1 MKSSLLALTFVAFA
15 ASALQA
21 QTLPA
26 VKVDIKAP
34 KVTSIP
40 TPQFQAGNVP
50 DKNWRPKS
58 WLQIDMEFDIKL
70 PQAAGGRNGSLASM
84 TVNYYLAMN
93 ATTKDGK
100 RQVIK
105 GSFDYVDIPASEKCH
120 ALAFVS
126 PATLRRILEKD
137 IFVDSDVSGWGV
149 EVIVDGQRIAGDG
162 SPVKGPWW
170 EDTKTM
176 SINEGVMLPKKDTPY
191 AILWG
196 DYDVGV
202 KSK

>member
-1 MKSSLLALTFVAFA
+1 MKSKLIALSYFALAS
-15 ASALQA
+15 SALFA
-21 QTLPA
+21 QIAPT

-34 KVTSIP
+34 KFEP
-40 TPQFQAGNVP
+40 TQTPLFQAGNVP
-50 DKNWRPKS
+50 DKNWRPKN

-70 PQAAGGRNGSLASM
+70 PTAAGGRNGSLASM

-100 RQVIK
+100 RQVLK

-126 PATLRRILEKD
+126 PATLRRVLERD
-137 IFVDSDVSGWGV
+137 NFTSADVSGWGV
-149 EVIVDGQRIAGDG
+149 EVVVEGQRVAGDG
-162 SPVKGPWW
+162 SIKGPWW
-170 EDTKTM
+170 EKTDTLV
-176 SINEGVMLPKKDTPY
+176 INENAMLPKKDTPF

-202 KSK
+202 KNK

>member
-1 MKSSLLALTFVAFA
+1 MKSSLLALALIA
-15 ASALQA
+15 LSLPALKAQSAG
-21 QTLPA
+21 PA

-34 KVTSIP
+34 KFEPTQ

-50 DKNWRPKS
+50 DKNWRPKV
-58 WLQIDMEFDIKL
+58 WLQLDMEFDIKL
-70 PQAAGGRNGSLASM
+70 PAAAGGRNGSLASM

-93 ATTKDGK
+93 ATTKDQK

-105 GSFDYVDIPASEKCH
+105 GSFEYVDIPASEKCH

-126 PATLRRILEKD
+126 PATLRRILERDTFSTSD
-137 IFVDSDVSGWGV
+137 ISGWGV
-149 EVIVDGQRIAGDG
+149 EVLVDGQRVAGDG
-162 SPVKGPWW
+162 SINGPWW
-170 EDTKTM
+170 EKTDTLA
-176 SINEGVMLPKKDTPY
+176 INDNAMLPKKDTPF

-202 KSK
+202 KNK

>member
-1 MKSSLLALTFVAFA
+1 MKSSLLALSIVAIA
-15 ASALQA
+15 MPSLQA
-21 QTLPA
+21 QTKPT

-34 KVTSIP
+34 KFDSIP

-50 DKNWRPKS
+50 DKNWRPKT
-58 WLQIDMEFDIKL
+58 WMQIDMEFDIKL
-70 PQAAGGRNGSLASM
+70 AATVGGRNGSLASI
-84 TVNYYLAMN
+84 TVNYYLAMSSQD
-93 ATTKDGK
+93 KDGK
-100 RQVIK
+100 RQVLK

-137 IFVDSDVSGWGV
+137 NFIPGDVTGWGV
-149 EVIVDGQRIAGDG
+149 EVIVDGQRVAGDG
-162 SPVKGPWW
+162 SIKGPWW
-170 EDTKTM
+170 EKTDGL
-176 SINEGVMLPKKDTPY
+176 SINDGVMLAKKDTPF

-202 KSK
+202 KNK